1 MSIISMISAFT
12 NWADRPALAWRNR
25 ELTYASLHETVG
37 EARSFLVKNGVDSG
51 DVAAL
56 HGDFTP
62 ASISMLLAMIERRCV
77 VVPVNRT
84 TPPEAVADRLRIGK
98 VQHSIVVDES
108 DVPAIAHL
116 QTQATHEHY
125 EALRDRNAAGLVLF
139 TSGSTGEPKGV
150 VHDFSKLLVKFET
163 PRPPQRILN
172 FLLFDHWGGLNT
184 MFHTLSNGGTVL
196 SVEGRAPDEICRL
209 VEQYRAEVLPASP
222 TFLRLLLL
230 SGAYQRHDLSS
241 LRVITYGTEPMPQ
254 STLERLNEVFPEVQ
268 IKQTYGLIELGV
280 VRTQSKDDGSLWCKL
295 GGEGYDFR
303 VVDGKLEI
311 KAESAMLGYLNAPSP
326 FTSDG
331 WFITGDRVEVDG
343 EYVRILGRESEQI
356 NVGGEKVFPIEVE
369 SVICEVGNVAE
380 AIVYSEP
387 NAVTGR
393 IVCADVRLVDEE
405 ARVEAVKRIKSYCY
419 ARLESYKVPVKIR
432 IVSEITHSERGK
444 TLRPQVG
451 QRVEHRAAQDG
462 AAD

>member
-1 MSIISMISAFT
+1 MGHGTTSDVTMSITSMITAFT
-12 NWADRPALAWRNR
+12 GLPDRPALAWRGR
-25 ELTYASLHETVG
+25 ELSYAELHDAVS
-37 EARSFLVKNGVDSG
+37 EARSFLADNGVGSG

-62 ASISMLLAMIERRCV
+62 TSISMLLAMIERRCII
-77 VVPVNRT
+77 VPLNRT
-84 TPPEAVADRLRIGK
+84 TPSNAIADRLRVGQ
-98 VQHSIVVDES
+98 VQHSVIVDHV
-108 DVPAIAHL
+108 DVPAADHL
-116 QTQATHEHY
+116 QSPATHEHY
-125 EALRDRNAAGLVLF
+125 ETLRNRNAAGLVLF

-163 PRPPQRILN
+163 PRPTQRILN

-184 MFHTLSNGGTVL
+184 MFHTLSNGGVVL
-196 SVEGRAPDEICRL
+196 TVEGRAPDEICRL
-209 VEQYRAEVLPASP
+209 VEQHRAEVLPASP

-254 STLERLNEVFPEVQ
+254 STLERLNEVFPSVQ

-280 VRTQSKDDGSLWCKL
+280 MRTQSKDDGSLWCKL

-303 VVDGKLEI
+303 VIDGKLEI

-331 WFITGDRVEVDG
+331 WFMTGDRVEVDG

-356 NVGGEKVFPIEVE
+356 NVGGEKVFPVEVE

-380 AIVYSEP
+380 AIVYAQS
-387 NAVTGR
+387 NAVTGK
-393 IVCADVRLVDEE
+393 IVCADVRLVAEE
-405 ARVEAVKRIKSYCY
+405 PRAEIVKRIKSHCF
-419 ARLESYKVPVKIR
+419 ARLEPYKVPVKIR
-432 IVSEITHSERGK
+432 IVSEISHSERGK
-444 TLRPQVG
+444 TLRPQAG
-451 QRVEHRAAQDG
+451 
-462 AAD
+462 